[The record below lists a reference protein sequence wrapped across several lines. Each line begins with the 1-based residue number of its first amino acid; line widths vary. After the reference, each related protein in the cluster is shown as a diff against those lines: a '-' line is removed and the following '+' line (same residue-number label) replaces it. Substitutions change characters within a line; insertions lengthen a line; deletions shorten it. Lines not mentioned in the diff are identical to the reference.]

1 MFWRLNNKDFEAMKG
16 DTNRQVMKSIVESGE
31 VPGIVAYVDGQPA
44 GWCSLAPREAYP
56 RLENSRVAKRVDSE
70 QVWSV
75 VCFFIHKD
83 YRRLGVSEALLKAA
97 VKYAAENGAKVVEG
111 YPVEPKDENMP
122 AVFAYYGLAST
133 FRAAGFVEVA
143 RRSERRPYM
152 RYYVKE

>member
-16 DTNRQVMKSIVESGE
+16 EPNRQVMKSIVESGE
-31 VPGIVAYVDGQPA
+31 VPGILAYVDGQPA
-44 GWCSLAPREAYP
+44 GWCSLAPRGAFS
-56 RLENSRVAKRVDSE
+56 RLENSRVAKRVDDQ

-75 VCFFIHKD
+75 VCFFTHKN
-83 YRRLGVSEALLKAA
+83 YRRLGVSVALLKAA
-97 VKYAAENGAKVVEG
+97 VKYAAKNGAKIVEG

-152 RYYVKE
+152 RYYVE